1 MKKKITKPLYI
12 SLQAGSKDFHV
23 RVIEEDR
30 FVPMVQL
37 RDMDFDDDMHNYG
50 DSENLPESDRL
61 MVCQQKGVKQAN
73 CNTEWQDRRENL
85 SIMLKIT
92 LNYYFYVE
100 KTIKND
106 ILR

>member
-1 MKKKITKPLYI
+1 MKRKKNKPLYI

-30 FVPMVQL
+30 FVPTVQL

-61 MVCQQKGVKQAN
+61 MVCQQKGVKQTHCSA
-73 CNTEWQDRRENL
+73 E
-85 SIMLKIT
+85 
-92 LNYYFYVE
+92 
-100 KTIKND
+100 
-106 ILR
+106 